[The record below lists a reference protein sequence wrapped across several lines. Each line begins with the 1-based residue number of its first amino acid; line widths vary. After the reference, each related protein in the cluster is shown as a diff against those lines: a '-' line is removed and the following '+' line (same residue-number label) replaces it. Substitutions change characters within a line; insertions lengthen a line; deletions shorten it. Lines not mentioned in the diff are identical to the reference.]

1 MKRVLTMCLAAL
13 MLLFLMPCTAKA
25 AQSSVTIAVAA
36 DKTTLNPGD
45 TVSFEVKLGA
55 VTDLGGLDFMLT
67 IPEGLSVNPDSV
79 TMQEGLKDILK
90 SDGAIVPPSSANNW
104 NWAYSVGD
112 EGYTANAE
120 LCILSF
126 SCTVDADS
134 AFEDKTVSLQ
144 MRQCF
149 ENGTGTEFEDIPVN
163 LVPAVL
169 TVEKAKVTVS
179 GVILDRTSLT
189 MNNGETS
196 KLTATVE
203 PANADNQE
211 ISWSSNNASVAS
223 VGADGTV
230 TAVTAGTA
238 VITVTTADGGKT
250 ASCAVT
256 VNCIHVLI
264 KTDAVEATC
273 EEDGN
278 VEYYTC
284 SECGKRF
291 ADAQGQTEIT
301 DVTTPAKGHTV
312 GEWFSDETSHWKQCA
327 ICGEEVDKAEH
338 TYKWIVDTAATE
350 DAEGSSHEECF
361 CGEKRSENTVIPKL
375 DHVHTDIRH
384 HAAVEANCTEKG
396 NMEYWT
402 CSSEKCEGKYYGDSS
417 CQIVLEAIETPVNP
431 SNHIY
436 DNDADA
442 ECNLCGNV
450 RIVANQGTAN
460 QGTVNQGTAN
470 QGGTSQDFVNNVD
483 DSNIVANQ
491 DTAAIAPKTGETR
504 QMTYFIAIMIVCAF
518 IAVGCLKI
526 YRRKSFK

>member
-1 MKRVLTMCLAAL
+1 MKRVLIMCLAAL
-13 MLLFLMPCTAKA
+13 MLIFLMPCTAKA
-25 AQSSVTIAVAA
+25 AQDSVIIAVAA
-36 DKTTLNPGD
+36 NKTTLNPGD

-67 IPEGLSVNPDSV
+67 IPEGLSINPDSV

-112 EGYTANAE
+112 EGYTASSE

-126 SCTVDADS
+126 SCTVDVDS

-179 GVILDRTSLT
+179 GVTLDRTSLT

-196 KLTATVE
+196 RLTATVE

-211 ISWSSNNASVAS
+211 ISWNSSDVSVAS
-223 VGADGTV
+223 VGVDGTV
-230 TAVTAGTA
+230 TAVKAGTA
-238 VITVTTADGGKT
+238 VITVTTADGGKK

-256 VNCIHVLI
+256 VNCIHVLS

-284 SECGKRF
+284 SECGKKF
-291 ADAQGQTEIT
+291 ADVKGQTEIT
-301 DVTTPAKGHTV
+301 DVVTPAKGHTA
-312 GEWFSDETSHWKQCA
+312 GEWLSDETNHWKKCVV
-327 ICGEEVDKAEH
+327 CGEEVAKAKH
-338 TYKWIVDTAATE
+338 TYKWVVDTAATE

-361 CGEKRSENTVIPKL
+361 CGAKRSENTVISKL
-375 DHVHTDIRH
+375 DHVHTDIQY
-384 HAAVEANCTEKG
+384 HAAVEANCTVKG
-396 NMEYWT
+396 SVEYWT
-402 CSSEKCEGKYYGDSS
+402 CSSKKCAGKYYGDSA
-417 CQIVLEAIETPVNP
+417 CQTALTDIKTSVNP
-431 SNHIY
+431 SNHVY

-442 ECNLCGNV
+442 ECNLCGNK
-450 RIVANQGTAN
+450 RTIANPGTVNSGTAN
-460 QGTVNQGTAN
+460 PDTT
-470 QGGTSQDFVNNVD
+470 NNVD
-483 DSNIVANQ
+483 DSNNAANQ
-491 DTAAIAPKTGETR
+491 DTETIAPKTGETHP
-504 QMTYFIAIMIVCAF
+504 MVYVIVAMIVCASM
-518 IAVGCLKI
+518 AVGCLKV
-526 YRRKSFK
+526 YRKKSCK